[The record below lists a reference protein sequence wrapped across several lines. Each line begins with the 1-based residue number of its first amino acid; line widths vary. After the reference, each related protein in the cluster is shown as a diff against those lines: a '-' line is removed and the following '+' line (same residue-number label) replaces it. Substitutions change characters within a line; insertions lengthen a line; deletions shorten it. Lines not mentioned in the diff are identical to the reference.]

1 MGGFLYVG
9 GMLGRGWRE
18 APLVAVKGGGGWYE
32 GVSSPVSPEGGRRRS
47 DVGGVEDAA
56 GEEPR

>member
-1 MGGFLYVG
+1 MG